1 METVENLTE
10 RNQKPV
16 TPTDGLKLQQ
26 EIGAAKYVECSSLTQ
41 MNIKQVFDEAMRTVL
56 LLKNKQTNTT
66 SCSLL

>member
-1 METVENLTE
+1 METVEQLAE
-10 RNQKPV
+10 KNQKPV
-16 TPTDGLKLQQ
+16 TPTDGFKLQQ